1 MSFGLT
7 MLIFMTILILFGV
20 GQNVLDRMRLSDKSA
35 VIFMLAIFIGG
46 LLPDIPLG
54 NRFSINIGGAIVPF
68 ILVVY
73 LYVKAGTTKE
83 KARAIMASIV
93 AGAAVFLTG
102 RLLPAEPEAMLVD
115 PNYVYGIVA
124 GIIAYLMG
132 RSRRAS
138 FIAGVMGVL
147 LADIAQGVEN
157 VIMDIPSPV
166 KLGAGGAV
174 DAVVISGFLA
184 VILAEFVGEF
194 REKLQGGTEKKRLT
208 FNHGEFAEELEP
220 DLESHDKEE
229 EADADEK

>member
-7 MLIFMTILILFGV
+7 MLVLMTILILFGV
-20 GQNVLDRMRLSDKSA
+20 GQNILDRMRLSDKGA

-54 NRFSINIGGAIVPF
+54 QRFSINIGGAIVPF

-73 LYVKAGTTKE
+73 LYVKAGTTRE
-83 KARAIMASIV
+83 KVRSIMASLI
-93 AGAAVFLTG
+93 AGVAVFLVG
-102 RLLPAEPEAMLVD
+102 RLLPAEPETMVVD
-115 PNYVYGIVA
+115 PNYVYGVVA
-124 GIIAYLMG
+124 GIVGYLLG

-138 FIAGVMGVL
+138 FIAGVMGIL

-174 DAVVISGFLA
+174 DAVVISGLLA
-184 VILAEFVGEF
+184 VILSELIGEF

-208 FNHGEFAEELEP
+208 FNHGEFSEELDP
-220 DLESHDKEE
+220 NLESYKKEEERDSHDK
-229 EADADEK
+229 